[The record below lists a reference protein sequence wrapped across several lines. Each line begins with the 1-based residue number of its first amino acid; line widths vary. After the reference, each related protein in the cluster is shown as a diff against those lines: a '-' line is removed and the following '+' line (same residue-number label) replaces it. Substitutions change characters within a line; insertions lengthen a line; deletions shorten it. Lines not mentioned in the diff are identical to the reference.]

1 MESILLAVIIG
12 LAVWLFMKNA
22 RKMRERKDRLS
33 QPPPDA
39 DADAGGA
46 SQPKSM
52 PRFGVPR
59 TITRE
64 QIARLKENDFEPH
77 RQWSKDE
84 AQLILD
90 SVTYLRA
97 AIRMVTGESGAPTE
111 IQNNILGLILGD
123 EELRDR
129 IRIPRIAGITVDAKL
144 TCELLEH
151 SLLGISRGYSDP
163 HAVPREKP
171 SAARAHP
178 GTASHNQCHF
188 RNFLAC

>member
-1 MESILLAVIIG
+1 MENILLAAVIG

-22 RKMRERKDRLS
+22 RTMRERRRRLG

-39 DADAGGA
+39 GAGDAP
-46 SQPKSM
+46 QPKSM

-64 QIARLKENDFEPH
+64 QMARLKENDFEPH

-90 SVTYLRA
+90 SVIYLRA

-111 IQNNILGLILGD
+111 VQNNILGFILGD
-123 EELRDR
+123 EELRDDILDWGLNR
-129 IRIPRIAGITVDAKL
+129 TQEEEDAGEEVELPPDETFECIANHIR
-144 TCELLEH
+144 ELWED
-151 SLLGISRGYSDP
+151 G
-163 HAVPREKP
+163 
-171 SAARAHP
+171 
-178 GTASHNQCHF
+178 
-188 RNFLAC
+188 

>member
-22 RKMRERKDRLS
+22 RTMRERRDRLR
-33 QPPPDA
+33 QPPPDEG
-39 DADAGGA
+39 DAP
-46 SQPKSM
+46 QPKSM

-64 QIARLKENDFEPH
+64 QMARLKENDFEPH

-97 AIRMVTGESGAPTE
+97 AVRMVTGESGAPIE
-111 IQNNILGLILGD
+111 IQNNILGYILGD
-123 EELRDR
+123 DELRDDILDWGLNR
-129 IRIPRIAGITVDAKL
+129 TQEEEDTGDEVELPPDETFERIASHIRKL
-144 TCELLEH
+144 WED
-151 SLLGISRGYSDP
+151 G
-163 HAVPREKP
+163 
-171 SAARAHP
+171 
-178 GTASHNQCHF
+178 
-188 RNFLAC
+188 

>member
-22 RKMRERKDRLS
+22 RTMRERRRRLG

-39 DADAGGA
+39 GDAPP
-46 SQPKSM
+46 PKSM

-64 QIARLKENDFEPH
+64 QMARLKENDFEPH

-111 IQNNILGLILGD
+111 VQNNILGFILGD
-123 EELRDR
+123 EELRDDILDWGLNR
-129 IRIPRIAGITVDAKL
+129 TQEEEDAGEEVELPSDETFEHVANHIRKL
-144 TCELLEH
+144 WED
-151 SLLGISRGYSDP
+151 G
-163 HAVPREKP
+163 
-171 SAARAHP
+171 
-178 GTASHNQCHF
+178 
-188 RNFLAC
+188 